1 MKHSDSM
8 QHLAPAFAEIC
19 GALSNPVRNRTVT
32 VRPKNK
38 PSYEFTYAT
47 LDSILDL
54 IRPICHANK
63 CALTQVITKGDDGV
77 RVLETV
83 LLHESGEWM
92 SSEVD
97 LVLTA
102 DNPKAVGSILTYY
115 RRYAICALFPI
126 AGLEDDAASVAEGD
140 GVQEGSSTKALMTGR
155 ELSEKHAAEFFE
167 RESLTIAVRD
177 NNWDQWRG
185 WMEALIK
192 WAGAPPL
199 LVQLWNDN
207 DETLANVDASSF
219 NRLKKL
225 RNARFADWKM
235 EVPAEWQDTPK
246 QPELPVGDADGSK
259 TND

>member
-8 QHLAPAFAEIC
+8 QHLAPAFMEIC
-19 GALSNPVRNRTVT
+19 GELSNPERNRTVT
-32 VRPKNK
+32 IRARNSA
-38 PSYEFTYAT
+38 SYEFSYAT

-54 IRPICHANK
+54 IRPVLHKHK
-63 CALTQVITKGDDGV
+63 CGLTQVITNSEEGN

-83 LLHESGEWM
+83 LLHESGEWF

-97 LVLTA
+97 LILTA

-140 GVQEGSSTKALMTGR
+140 SVQEGLSTAGLMTGK

-167 RESLTIAVRD
+167 RDSFTIAVRD
-177 NNWDQWRG
+177 NNFDQWRG
-185 WMEALIK
+185 WIESLIK
-192 WAGAPPL
+192 FSGAPPL

-207 DETLANVDASSF
+207 EETLAAIDRSSF
-219 NRLKKL
+219 NRLRKI
-225 RNARFADWKM
+225 RNGKFADWKM
-235 EVPAEWQDTPK
+235 PVPVEWQDGTS
-246 QPELPVGDADGSK
+246 QTGGELPLEPPTVEAG
-259 TND
+259 